1 MSELSVDRREL
12 EGVVLL
18 YPRGFI
24 NAHTVRL
31 FEGEIQAALDEGRY
45 RIVVSG
51 AELKY
56 IASAGLGAIMG
67 AVEETRTNGGDIR
80 LADLNETV
88 RNILDILGFNHLYRI
103 FPSEMEAILSF
114 REGGGTGSPPAGARG
129 APPPSSAS
137 PAGRSTSPRSATSP
151 AGWPSSLGSTGRRP
165 TSWPSPWMKRR
176 PTSSSTPIAARPT
189 AGSSCA
195 STRGGTR

>member
-31 FEGEIQAALDEGRY
+31 FEGAIQEALDAGRY

-67 AVEETRTNGGDIR
+67 AIEEIRGNGGDLRI
-80 LADLNETV
+80 AEMNETV
-88 RNILDILGFNHLYRI
+88 RNIFDILGFNHLYRI

-114 REGGGTGSPPAGARG
+114 RESGGAGSPP
-129 APPPSSAS
+129 
-137 PAGRSTSPRSATSP
+137 T
-151 AGWPSSLGSTGRRP
+151 
-165 TSWPSPWMKRR
+165 
-176 PTSSSTPIAARPT
+176 
-189 AGSSCA
+189 
-195 STRGGTR
+195 